1 MSVEKTQMFDTAVF
15 ADDGSESDRTLD
27 TMEESGAGIVGFDFV
42 DEAAFRH
49 RGRPQHWLVGIL
61 RSG

>member
-1 MSVEKTQMFDTAVF
+1 MSVEKTQAFDTAVF

-27 TMEESGAGIVGFDFV
+27 TIEESSAGIVGLNFV
-42 DEAAFRH
+42 DEAIFRH
-49 RGRPQHWLVGIL
+49 RGCPQHRLIGFM